1 MSMGEMKSSEYRGM
15 TVPGSVTAYM
25 FEWLEWN
32 TVTVKQRQ
40 LFSSVGATTFGT
52 TTLSIMTLSMMTLS
66 VMTLSIMTL
75 SMMTFSKTIMSLTK
89 LILITLI
96 KATQSITT
104 KSSRTPSIVILNMK
118 LSIKT
123 DNAILS
129 IKTVSITTL
138 NKQHAQ
144 LNNTEYYN
152 AKT

>member
-40 LFSSVGATTFGT
+40 LFSSVGATIFGT
-52 TTLSIMTLSMMTLS
+52 TTT
-66 VMTLSIMTL
+66 SIMTL

-118 LSIKT
+118 LSM
-123 DNAILS
+123 
-129 IKTVSITTL
+129 
-138 NKQHAQ
+138 
-144 LNNTEYYN
+144 
-152 AKT
+152 